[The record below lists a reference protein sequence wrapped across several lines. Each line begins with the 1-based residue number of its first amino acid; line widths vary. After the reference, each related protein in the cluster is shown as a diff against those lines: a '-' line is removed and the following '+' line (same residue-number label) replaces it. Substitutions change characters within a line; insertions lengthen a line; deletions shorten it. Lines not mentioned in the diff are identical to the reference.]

1 MNLVGCARRFCAKGK
16 SLMNIL
22 HLKYAVEVA
31 KCGSINKAAE
41 ALYMNQPNLSKAIK
55 ELESSLG
62 ITIFER
68 TAKGMNV
75 TPEGED
81 FLSHA
86 KKILRQI
93 DEMEAYYR
101 AGLPVQQRFSL
112 AAPRASYISQAFAQ
126 FSKQLD
132 NGRAEIFY
140 KETNTAQAL
149 QSVLSAD
156 YKLGILRY
164 AADFDRY
171 YKDMLEEKGLNAEVI
186 TEFHFVL
193 LMNRAHPLAEKAD
206 ISFDDLRPYIE
217 IAHADPDMPSL
228 PLSAVKKE
236 ELPDETERRI
246 YVFERGSQMNLLSEN
261 PETFMWVSPI
271 PGNVL
276 AAYGLTQKVC
286 RENKRLYKDMLIY
299 KKDYHLTESDKQ
311 FITELC
317 NVKRQC
323 KL

>member
-1 MNLVGCARRFCAKGK
+1 
-16 SLMNIL
+16 MNIL
-22 HLKYAVEVA
+22 HLKYAAEVA

-55 ELESSLG
+55 ELETSLG

-75 TPEGED
+75 TPEGEE

-93 DEMEAYYR
+93 DEMEAYYHS
-101 AGLPVQQRFSL
+101 GIPVRQRFSL

-126 FSKQLD
+126 FSKSL
-132 NGRAEIFY
+132 GKERAEIFY
-140 KETNTAQAL
+140 RETNAMQAM
-149 QSVLSAD
+149 QSVLNAD

-164 AADFDRY
+164 AAEFDRY

-186 TEFHFVL
+186 MEFRFVL
-193 LMNRAHPLAEKAD
+193 LMNSAHPLAEKKD
-206 ISFDDLRPYIE
+206 IGFDDLRPYIE
-217 IAHADPDMPSL
+217 IAHADPLMPSL

-236 ELPDETERRI
+236 ELPDEAERRI
-246 YVFERGSQMNLLSEN
+246 FVFERGSQMNLLTEN
-261 PETFMWVSPI
+261 PETFMWVSPM
-271 PGNVL
+271 PDSL
-276 AAYGLTQKVC
+276 SAHYGLVQRKC
-286 RENKRLYKDMLIY
+286 GENQRLYKDMLIY
-299 KKDYHLTESDKQ
+299 KKDYHLTALDKQ

-323 KL
+323 RL